1 MTSKQKRFFEANNY
15 FNYGKE
21 NIQFFKQGELPMLS
35 EDGKILLS
43 EKGKIKEAA
52 DGHGGVFEALY
63 KNNMYEDMKKKK
75 YKNDFHKWS
84 R

>member
-1 MTSKQKRFFEANNY
+1 
-15 FNYGKE
+15 
-21 NIQFFKQGELPMLS
+21 MLS

-63 KNNMYEDMKKKK
+63 KNNMYEDMKRKI
-75 YKNDFHKWS
+75 
-84 R
+84 